1 MYRAESVGSAESL
14 CNTSTNK
21 YRHAKIIVRS
31 DQSMRI
37 TFDVPVD
44 ERNVVGGGREPAW
57 AAVKST
63 MVFWSV
69 SEGLGKTREESQ
81 NSVNRKEE
89 RGGQRAIRW
98 LSVDDVLPNE
108 RKNGGRERVCKR
120 IPPSPTRTSK
130 VVGKAVEGGL
140 EKQAAQGEKGWCG
153 DRERCREAR
162 SSEER

>member
-1 MYRAESVGSAESL
+1 MKAWKRHSSASHQVFVYTAAEKTRTVNRGGALGSAESL

-63 MVFWSV
+63 MMFWSV
-69 SEGLGKTREESQ
+69 SEGLGKTREASQ

-89 RGGQRAIRW
+89 R
-98 LSVDDVLPNE
+98 
-108 RKNGGRERVCKR
+108 
-120 IPPSPTRTSK
+120 
-130 VVGKAVEGGL
+130 
-140 EKQAAQGEKGWCG
+140 
-153 DRERCREAR
+153 
-162 SSEER
+162 